1 MATIFTS
8 FEVVFS
14 KSEIEQMLIERAKQ
28 IVGGADGLALHSI
41 DDVSG
46 QARVK
51 LKLETKDAG

>member
-1 MATIFTS
+1 MPIVFTS

-28 IVGGADGLALHSI
+28 IVGGAESLLLHSVE
-41 DDVSG
+41 DVIG

-51 LKLETKDAG
+51 LKLETKGAE